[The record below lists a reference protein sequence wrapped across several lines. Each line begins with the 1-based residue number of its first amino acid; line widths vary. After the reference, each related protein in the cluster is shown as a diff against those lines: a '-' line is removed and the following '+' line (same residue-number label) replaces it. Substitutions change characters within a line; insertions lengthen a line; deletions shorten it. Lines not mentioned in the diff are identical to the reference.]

1 MQGFLRFLVIW
12 DVGILLK
19 YGENKAKRA
28 KSCILGRL
36 KALQDKG
43 FSEIWSYRRFLR
55 LVKVIY
61 HIFKI
66 GV

>member
-1 MQGFLRFLVIW
+1 MLV
-12 DVGILLK
+12 ILLK
-19 YGENKAKRA
+19 YEENKAKRA
-28 KSCILGRL
+28 EYCIFRGL

-43 FSEIWSYRRFLR
+43 FSEIWSYRRFLKW
-55 LVKVIY
+55 VKVIV